1 MVCPVFLLLLFG
13 PEDPGIRL
21 QGSQVS
27 GRSAPE
33 LWETFEEVDLV
44 EVVVVGEVL
53 GESSR
58 WTAAADRPETGSES
72 SIVLPL
78 AGVDQFEH

>member
-1 MVCPVFLLLLFG
+1 MVCPVFLLLVFG
-13 PEDPGIRL
+13 PADLRIRL

-27 GRSAPE
+27 GRSAPG

-44 EVVVVGEVL
+44 VLVVDEVL

-72 SIVLPL
+72 SIVLI
-78 AGVDQFEH
+78 